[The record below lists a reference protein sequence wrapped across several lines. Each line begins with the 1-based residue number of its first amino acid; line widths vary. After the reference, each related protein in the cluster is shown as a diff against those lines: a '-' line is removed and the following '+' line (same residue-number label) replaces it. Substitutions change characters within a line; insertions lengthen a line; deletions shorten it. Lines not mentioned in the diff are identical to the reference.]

1 MGKKR
6 NEKDYKLKFALFI
19 MNYKR
24 LHKLES
30 DYNKSKNGEKASVEK
45 ELDKDTVSVRA
56 IISCPTCGT
65 EKAYKNRFSLKAIE
79 QMVVSLKIFD
89 WLTCSECGEL
99 LKLDLEFKL

>member
-1 MGKKR
+1 M
-6 NEKDYKLKFALFI
+6 
-19 MNYKR
+19 
-24 LHKLES
+24 ES
-30 DYNKSKNGEKASVEK
+30 DYNKSKNGEKASSE
-45 ELDKDTVSVRA
+45 EPLDKNTVSVRA

-65 EKAYKNRFSLKAIE
+65 EKSFKNRFSLNSIE